1 MPRSKEDPCQKPAC
15 QLQVL
20 TCPANNVSTLGT
32 TTGVFAKE
40 QLPGGEV
47 SKSAAEPR

>member
-15 QLQVL
+15 QLQVFS
-20 TCPANNVSTLGT
+20 CPGNNVSNLET

>member
-15 QLQVL
+15 QLQVFS
-20 TCPANNVSTLGT
+20 CPGKNVSNLGT

-47 SKSAAEPR
+47 SKGAAEPR